1 MIEDYQKN
9 FTQNFIIERIFTKM
23 AFLTSFAFIIKYVE
37 HYEIHVFNYKS
48 KVG

>member
-9 FTQNFIIERIFTKM
+9 FTQKFIIERIFTKT

-37 HYEIHVFNYKS
+37 HYEIHVFNYKP
-48 KVG
+48 KVD